1 MSGELRGQI
10 YENMNLKETD
20 ELLDIWETNDQVEW
34 SDEAFSVV
42 EEILKARI
50 GNLPAQNE
58 PILEYADE
66 EIIDVDDLEDW
77 EGKLLDNESQPEFY
91 DTLEVITLNDNIN
104 KTAKA
109 VIVVNAILGLFY
121 FQTYRNIVQG
131 IFPSMGDIPRVLTSL
146 LFMVLSVGLQIALT
160 YFPLKALGHIL
171 RILMQMEFN
180 SRNA

>member
-34 SDEAFSVV
+34 SDEAFAVV

-58 PILEYADE
+58 PILEHDDE
-66 EIIDVDDLEDW
+66 EIIDDDDLEDW
-77 EGKLLDNESQPEFY
+77 EGKLLDDENQPEFY
-91 DTLEVITLNDNIN
+91 STLEVISLNDNIN

-109 VIVVNAILGLFY
+109 VIVVNGILALWY
-121 FQTYRNIVQG
+121 FQTFRKMVIG
-131 IFPSMGDIPRVLTSL
+131 IFPTIGDIPGILTSL
-146 LFMVLSVGLQIALT
+146 LIVALSVGLQIALT

-180 SRNA
+180 SRKA